1 MNKQYAKYKSAK
13 KVRPHTAERNN
24 NKKDLRHVNNFMSK
38 HTLNDRIGTSP
49 IIKTAA
55 PALELRAANESVE
68 VTEKDRANLPKIDI
82 DSTAQ
87 VINAPVLVELP
98 ETHIFHLSEERLANI
113 QSSDRYD
120 EQCEVISDVLEQ
132 VRK

>member
-38 HTLNDRIGTSP
+38 HTLND
-49 IIKTAA
+49 
-55 PALELRAANESVE
+55 RAANESVE

-98 ETHIFHLSEERLANI
+98 ETHIFHLSEEGLANI